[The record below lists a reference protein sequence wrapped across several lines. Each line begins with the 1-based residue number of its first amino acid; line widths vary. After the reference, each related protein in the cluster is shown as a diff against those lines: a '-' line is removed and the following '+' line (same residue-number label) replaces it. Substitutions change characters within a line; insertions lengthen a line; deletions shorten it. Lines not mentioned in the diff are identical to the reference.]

1 MYHCF
6 KQILLIIALLN
17 TSDLTSQDIQKLE
30 SNWQYKSNDSMEWL
44 PCHIPNSIYKMLFDS
59 LIISDPFY
67 SNNEESLQFIGHRDY
82 QFQTSFNIGTQ
93 TLSRRIQELHLTNID
108 TYADIYLNEVLIGQ
122 TNNAF
127 RTWKF
132 DISKQ
137 LKLGLN
143 NLRIN
148 LKSADRISKELYNQ
162 LPYQLPG
169 GERVT
174 SRKPQFHFGWD
185 FGPKYLSCGILSV
198 PLLTSY
204 DDVELSSS
212 SVHTK
217 ELRKSH
223 AHIELNLEINSA
235 QSQIIK
241 LQWSLDNQL
250 FTNTLNLTE
259 GKNNI
264 KINAKLKNPK
274 LWWPNGSGDAFLYDT
289 RLQLINSE
297 NKIILVKHFNSGI
310 RVIKLI
316 HKQDKWGKSFY
327 FNINGVDIFAKGA
340 NYIPQDIF
348 QLENHPVHK
357 ILNDAYECGFNML
370 RVWGGGQ
377 YESDEFYETCDKLGI
392 IIWQD
397 FMFACAMYP
406 GDKSFNNNIQ
416 IEAEEQIKR
425 LSRFSC
431 IGLWCG
437 NNENNEAWHRWGW
450 QIGLGKDTKE
460 RLWSD
465 YQNLFN
471 NILPDLV
478 KLYSNNN
485 SYWESSPLYG
495 RGDPRFQTEGD
506 AHDWGIWHDE
516 MKFESFE
523 QRVPRFM
530 SEAGFQSLP
539 SLSTILSFCPKD
551 ELNLESKSMLAHQKH
566 PRGNK
571 LIQEYLQRDLPQP
584 NNFENL
590 IYLNQLNQAEG
601 MGIAI
606 NAHRRAKPYC
616 MGTLYWQYNDCW
628 PGLSWSSRDYFGHWK
643 ALQHKTKELYQ
654 PLLVSTKVFVTLVAK
669 YY

>member
-1 MYHCF
+1 MSFSF
-6 KQILLIIALLN
+6 KQILLIIVLLN

-30 SNWQYKSNDSMEWL
+30 SNWHYKSNDSMAWL
-44 PCHIPNSIYKMLFDS
+44 PCHIPNTIHKILFDS
-59 LIISDPFY
+59 LLIADPFY
-67 SNNEESLQFIGHRDY
+67 SNNEDSLQYIGQRDY

-108 TYADIYLNEVLIGQ
+108 TYADIYLNEILIGH

-127 RTWKF
+127 RAWKF

-143 NLRIN
+143 YLRIN
-148 LKSADRISKELYNQ
+148 LKSADRISIELYNQ
-162 LPYQLPG
+162 LPNQLPG

-174 SRKPQFHFGWD
+174 CRKPQFHFGWD

-198 PLLTSY
+198 PFLTSY
-204 DDVELSSS
+204 DDIELTNS

-217 ELRKSH
+217 VLSRSH

-235 QSQIIK
+235 KSQIIK

-250 FTNTLNLTE
+250 FTNNLNLTE

-274 LWWPNGSGDAFLYDT
+274 LWWPNGSGDSFLYDT

-297 NKIILVKHFNSGI
+297 NKIILIKHFNSGI
-310 RVIKLI
+310 RLIKLI

-357 ILNDAYECGFNML
+357 ILNDAFECGFNML

-397 FMFACAMYP
+397 FMFACGMYP
-406 GDKSFNNNIQ
+406 GDKAFNDNIQ

-425 LSRFSC
+425 LSRFAC

-437 NNENNEAWHRWGW
+437 NNENNEAWNRWGW

-471 NILPDLV
+471 NILPSVV

-485 SYWESSPLYG
+485 SYWES
-495 RGDPRFQTEGD
+495 
-506 AHDWGIWHDE
+506 
-516 MKFESFE
+516 
-523 QRVPRFM
+523 
-530 SEAGFQSLP
+530 
-539 SLSTILSFCPKD
+539 
-551 ELNLESKSMLAHQKH
+551 
-566 PRGNK
+566 
-571 LIQEYLQRDLPQP
+571 
-584 NNFENL
+584 
-590 IYLNQLNQAEG
+590 
-601 MGIAI
+601 
-606 NAHRRAKPYC
+606 
-616 MGTLYWQYNDCW
+616 
-628 PGLSWSSRDYFGHWK
+628 
-643 ALQHKTKELYQ
+643 
-654 PLLVSTKVFVTLVAK
+654 
-669 YY
+669 